1 MLVYSLFL
9 HEGHRKL
16 RSLNKAR
23 VCLHNATVSVI
34 CNEKTKGEND
44 ITTIVEYHSTCS
56 KNIAAV
62 LGSPTVQKPHI

>member
-1 MLVYSLFL
+1 MYSLFL
-9 HEGHRKL
+9 HEGHIKL

-23 VCLHNATVSVI
+23 VYLHNANVSVI

-44 ITTIVEYHSTCS
+44 ITTIVEYHSTC

-62 LGSPTVQKPHI
+62 LGSPTVQKPHK